1 MASTIKVD
9 TIDTPSGAGDITISR
24 PIVAQLTAGSIANL
38 NNLLTPANASVTAA
52 KMATT
57 DTLPAWNGINLTA
70 LNANN
75 LGSGTVS
82 RARGGTGLTT
92 AGASGQV
99 LTSDGTNWTS
109 AAAGGG
115 AWTEKVAL
123 TTATGVTAIDLTN
136 LTKTIK
142 IFIQITAVQTDAD
155 SLNMR
160 TSTNNGSSFDAGST
174 DYE

>member
-1 MASTIKVD
+1 M
-9 TIDTPSGAGDITISR
+9 
-24 PIVAQLTAGSIANL
+24 TAGSIANL

-115 AWTEKVAL
+115 FTLL
-123 TTATGVTAIDLTN
+123 TPATTTSGTSVPYAIPSGTTTVRVMFENHSQNTDLPI
-136 LTKTIK
+136 LIRLG
-142 IFIQITAVQTDAD
+142 D
-155 SLNMR
+155 S
-160 TSTNNGSSFDAGST
+160 G
-174 DYE
+174 